1 MEQYVVFKSHK
12 QLFAMPVKAVT
23 RVIEASN
30 FITLPEVADYIL
42 GVYEYQDHMIPIVD
56 LRRKLFGQYTESS
69 DDNKVILC
77 DWKENSLGIFVEN
90 ILGISYLEETNY
102 EKELAKADLKRGY
115 IDKFLKLEDKVVIS
129 IRLDYL
135 FDNRQE
141 SELLATVDQLNADKG
156 NASDGIDSE

>member
-1 MEQYVVFKSHK
+1 MFESHE

-42 GVYEYQDHMIPIVD
+42 GVYEYQEHMIPIID

-77 DWKENSLGIFVEN
+77 DWKDSSLGIFVEN
-90 ILGISYLEETNY
+90 IIGISYLEETNY
-102 EKELAKADLKRGY
+102 EQELGRANLKRGY
-115 IDKFLKLEDKVVIS
+115 IDKFLKLDDKVVIS
-129 IRLDYL
+129 IELNYL

-156 NASDGIDSE
+156 NTSDGTDSE